1 MSTPSIYEAQQRAA
15 ELRETWLERP
25 SNYKPPS
32 WAPAEA
38 HAEHRARW
46 ERSAEYAHALQILRS
61 AGATQ
66 PEHTHV

>member
-1 MSTPSIYEAQQRAA
+1 MSTTTLPATEAQVRQA
-15 ELRETWLERP
+15 ELYDAWVSRP
-25 SNYKPPS
+25 ENYRPPP

-46 ERSAEYAHALQILRS
+46 ERSAEYAHAQQILRA

-66 PEHTHV
+66 HAHA